1 MDIIFDVDG
10 TLMNLDHRRKFVSGE
25 LGKKDWMEF
34 RRQTSNDTPFTRVH
48 QLAIDLHKAGNR
60 ILIFSGR
67 NMAEHAI
74 TEQQL
79 KDIPFEL
86 MILRPDDNFDPDDVL
101 KSEMLEHVRENGF
114 DPQIVFDDRQ
124 QVVDMWRQKGLL
136 CCQVAKGDF

>member
-1 MDIIFDVDG
+1 
-10 TLMNLDHRRKFVSGE
+10 
-25 LGKKDWMEF
+25 
-34 RRQTSNDTPFTRVH
+34 
-48 QLAIDLHKAGNR
+48 
-60 ILIFSGR
+60 
-67 NMAEHAI
+67 MAEHAI

-86 MILRPDDNFDPDDVL
+86 MILRPDDNFDQDDVL